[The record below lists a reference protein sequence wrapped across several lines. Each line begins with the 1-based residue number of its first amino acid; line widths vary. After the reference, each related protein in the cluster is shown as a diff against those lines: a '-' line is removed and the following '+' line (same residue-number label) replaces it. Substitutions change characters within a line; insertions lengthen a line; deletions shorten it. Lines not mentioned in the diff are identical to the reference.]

1 MKVIPFYEVHFN
13 EVTKKGD
20 RCKSA
25 LPMWRRFDA
34 LKKKNDGL
42 STLPENIP
50 MWRNPSFLN
59 ERSFFR
65 FTKYVNKKSFKI
77 PAKTGEV
84 LVKLYDSPR
93 ILSGGIRVNSY
104 RGCLSLKNTSNKNVY
119 VEKYTIL
126 ESLFDILDVEM
137 FTMM

>member
-1 MKVIPFYEVHFN
+1 MKVIPFYEVHLD

-20 RCKSA
+20 CCKSA
-25 LPMWRRFDA
+25 LPKWRRFDA
-34 LKKKNDGL
+34 LKKKNNDK

-77 PAKTGEV
+77 PANTGEV

-104 RGCLSLKNTSNKNVY
+104 RGCLSLKNTSNIDVH

-126 ESLFDILDVEM
+126 ESLCDILDVEM